1 MAGNT
6 NDGYRKG
13 AVKNRSQIYNPKTEQ
28 FIKRDAIT
36 GKFMSTSDNKYKGV
50 KMENL
55 NKSQI
60 LTK

>member
-28 FIKRDAIT
+28 FIKRDATT
-36 GKFMSTSDNKYKGV
+36 GKFMSASDNKYKGV